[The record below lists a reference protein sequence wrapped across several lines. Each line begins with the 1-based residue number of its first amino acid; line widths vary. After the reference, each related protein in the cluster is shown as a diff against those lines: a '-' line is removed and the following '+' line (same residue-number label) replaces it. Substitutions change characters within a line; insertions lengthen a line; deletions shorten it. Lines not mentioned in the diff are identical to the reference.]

1 MRLIDILVR
10 ELPKRGGWPEGAV
23 HAWADRGGEV
33 RFRKGGCVPDFYPT
47 LSVDFEC
54 RISDTHQ
61 EDDPRYIITREQYE
75 AALKQSVWDGTG
87 LPPVGVE
94 FEYGTHRT
102 RAKCLAIGHHMVFAS
117 KGDPD
122 DEDGDF
128 EEFMI
133 SIQDSEFHEVRSKR
147 DEAVHTIAE
156 LCRSAASNG
165 HSADLIYDAIAAGKI
180 TGVKLSD

>member
-1 MRLIDILVR
+1 MKEKCTLCGNDKEPTGMQLMCYPPITEMACRKCQPGKFPCSSFDV
-10 ELPKRGGWPEGAV
+10 KR
-23 HAWADRGGEV
+23 
-33 RFRKGGCVPDFYPT
+33 
-47 LSVDFEC
+47 
-54 RISDTHQ
+54 
-61 EDDPRYIITREQYE
+61 QYE
-75 AALKQSVWDGTG
+75 AALKKSVWGGTG